1 MENKFNGLSVDSAQL
16 RKESVNLKR
25 GQQKLPKLKH
35 KKTEKKKCQN
45 MQELWAN
52 LNGHKSMSL
61 ESQEKRV

>member
-1 MENKFNGLSVDSAQL
+1 MENKFNGLSAQL

-45 MQELWAN
+45 MQELCAN
-52 LNGHKSMSL
+52 LWT
-61 ESQEKRV
+61 

>member
-35 KKTEKKKCQN
+35 KKTEKKSVRTC
-45 MQELWAN
+45 
-52 LNGHKSMSL
+52 KSYGPI
-61 ESQEKRV
+61 